1 MNRELIN
8 ILLVE
13 DNCRDAELFQ
23 DILEMSQESHESQAW
38 NVTHVMR
45 LAEALVQL
53 DRTPVQVILLDLSLP
68 DSQGLQTLVT
78 LREKAPT
85 LPIVVLTGLNDEHLA
100 ITAVREGAQDYL
112 VKGLVSGGT
121 ITRSMFYAIERKKN
135 EIAMKSCLEQER
147 ELREIK
153 SRFISMLSHE
163 LRNPLTTILASAHL
177 MEKLSKELSEQKKGE
192 MNRKIKE
199 SAGRMNKILDDLLV
213 LWHQESPEPTPFK
226 PSWFD
231 LPQFCQKLVAEFQI
245 QLDHQCSQ
253 GTHSIHLI
261 FVSRVKSYPV
271 YLDLNLLEQILT
283 NLLSNAIKY
292 SPNGG
297 KVEFELIAD
306 SHQVIFRIQDSGIGI
321 PPWECD
327 RLFTSFYRASN
338 TEGISGTGLG
348 LSIVK
353 NAVEVQGGTIQV
365 NSEVSIGSTFTVT
378 LPFRVNSVLMDPS
391 NCSRPL

>member
-13 DNCRDAELFQ
+13 DNLGDAELFQ
-23 DILEMSQESHESQAW
+23 DILEMSQESQIW
-38 NVTHVMR
+38 NVTHVVR
-45 LAEALVQL
+45 LAEALVKL
-53 DRTPVQVILLDLSLP
+53 DRDPVQVILLDLSLP
-68 DSQGLQTLVT
+68 DSQGLQTLMT

-85 LPIVVLTGLNDEHLA
+85 LPIVVLTGLNDEQLA

-112 VKGLVSGGT
+112 VKGLVSGGM

-135 EIAMKSCLEQER
+135 EMAMESCLKQER

-153 SRFISMLSHE
+153 SQFISMLSHE
-163 LRNPLTTILASAHL
+163 LRNPLTTILASANL
-177 MEKLSKELSEQKKGE
+177 MDKLAEELSEAKKRD

-199 SAGRMNKILDDLLV
+199 SAGRMNKILNDLLV
-213 LWHQESPEPTPFK
+213 LWHQESPEPTPLN

-245 QLDHQCSQ
+245 QLDNHCSPKAN
-253 GTHSIHLI
+253 SIQLI
-261 FVSRVKSYPV
+261 FVSQVKSYPV

-297 KVEFELIAD
+297 PVQFDLTVD
-306 SHQVIFRIQDSGIGI
+306 SNQVIFRIQDSGIGI
-321 PPWECD
+321 PASERE
-327 RLFTSFYRASN
+327 RLFTSFYRATN

-348 LSIVK
+348 LAIVK
-353 NAVEVQGGTIQV
+353 NAVDVQGGTIQV
-365 NSEVSIGSTFTVT
+365 NSEVGRGSTFTVS
-378 LPFRVNSVLMDPS
+378 LPFELF
-391 NCSRPL
+391 

>member
-1 MNRELIN
+1 MNRELIR

-13 DNCRDAELFQ
+13 DNLGDAELFQ
-23 DILEMSQESHESQAW
+23 DILDMSPQSQTW

-45 LAEALVQL
+45 LTEALVQL
-53 DRTPVQVILLDLSLP
+53 DCDPVQVILLDLSLP

-85 LPIVVLTGLNDEHLA
+85 LPIVVLTSLNDEQLA

-135 EIAMKSCLEQER
+135 EIAMQSCLEQER
-147 ELREIK
+147 KLREIK
-153 SRFISMLSHE
+153 SQFISMLSHE
-163 LRNPLTTILASAHL
+163 LRNPLTTILASADL
-177 MEKLSKELSEQKKGE
+177 IANLTEELSEQKKRE

-199 SAGRMNKILDDLLV
+199 SAGRMNKILDDLLA
-213 LWHQESPEPTPFK
+213 LWHQESPKPTPFK

-231 LPQFCQKLVAEFQI
+231 LPEFCQNLVDEFQI
-245 QLDHQCSQ
+245 QLDNQCSQ
-253 GTHSIHLI
+253 RANSLHLI
-261 FVSRVKSYPV
+261 FVSPVKSCSV

-297 KVEFELIAD
+297 SVKFELMVD
-306 SHQVIFRIQDSGIGI
+306 SNQVIFQIQDSGIGI
-321 PPWECD
+321 PPSERD

-338 TEGISGTGLG
+338 TKGISGTGLG

-353 NAVEVQGGTIQV
+353 NAVNLQGGTIQV
-365 NSEVSIGSTFTVT
+365 NSAVAMGSKFTVT
-378 LPFRVNSVLMDPS
+378 LPLRVSPV
-391 NCSRPL
+391 

>member
-1 MNRELIN
+1 MNRELIH

-13 DNCRDAELFQ
+13 DNLGDAELFQ
-23 DILEMSQESHESQAW
+23 DILEVSPESQTW

-45 LAEALVQL
+45 LTAALVQL
-53 DRTPVQVILLDLSLP
+53 ARAPVQVILLDLSLP

-85 LPIVVLTGLNDEHLA
+85 LPIVVLTGLNDEQLA
-100 ITAVREGAQDYL
+100 ITALREGAQDYL

-121 ITRSMFYAIERKKN
+121 ITRSLFYAIERKKN
-135 EIAMKSCLEQER
+135 EIAMQSGLEQER
-147 ELREIK
+147 QLREIK

-163 LRNPLTTILASAHL
+163 LRNPLTTILASAGL
-177 MEKLSKELSEQKKGE
+177 IANLAEKLSEQKKRD
-192 MNRKIKE
+192 MNQKIKE
-199 SAGRMNKILDDLLV
+199 SAGRMNKILDDLLA
-213 LWHQESPEPTPFK
+213 LWHQESPESTPFK

-231 LPQFCQKLVAEFQI
+231 LPEFCQKLVAEFQI
-245 QLDHQCSQ
+245 QLDNQCSQ
-253 GTHSIHLI
+253 RANSIYLI
-261 FVSRVKSYPV
+261 FVSPVESYPV

-297 KVEFELIAD
+297 SVKFELTAD
-306 SHQVIFRIQDSGIGI
+306 SNQGIFQIQDSGIGI
-321 PPWECD
+321 PASECD

-338 TEGISGTGLG
+338 TKGISGTGLG

-353 NAVEVQGGTIQV
+353 NAVDLQGGTIQV
-365 NSEVSIGSTFTVT
+365 NSEVAMGSTFTVT
-378 LPFRVNSVLMDPS
+378 LPLRLSPV
-391 NCSRPL
+391 

>member
-1 MNRELIN
+1 MNQDLIN

-13 DNCRDAELFQ
+13 DNFQDAELFQ
-23 DILEMSQESHESQAW
+23 DILEMSQERYESQAW

-45 LAEALVQL
+45 LAEALLQL
-53 DRTPVQVILLDLSLP
+53 AHAPVEVILLDLSLP

-85 LPIVVLTGLNDEHLA
+85 LPIVVLTGLNDEQLA
-100 ITAVREGAQDYL
+100 ISAVREGAQDYL

-135 EIAMKSCLEQER
+135 EIAMQSCLEQER

-163 LRNPLTTILASAHL
+163 LRNPLTTILASADL
-177 MEKLSKELSEQKKGE
+177 MEKLPEKLTEQKKRE

-213 LWHQESPEPTPFK
+213 LWRQDSPKPTPLN

-231 LPQFCQKLVAEFQI
+231 LPQFCQNLVAEFQI

-253 GTHSIHLI
+253 GSHCIHLI
-261 FVSRVKSYPV
+261 FVSQVKSYPV
-271 YLDLNLLEQILT
+271 YLDLNLIEQILT

-292 SPNGG
+292 SPHGG
-297 KVEFELIAD
+297 TVEFELIVD
-306 SHQVIFRIQDSGIGI
+306 SNQVIFRIQDSGIGI
-321 PPWECD
+321 PSVEQKH
-327 RLFTSFYRASN
+327 LFTSFYRASN
-338 TEGISGTGLG
+338 TEGIPGTGLG
-348 LSIVK
+348 LCIVK
-353 NAVEVQGGTIQV
+353 NAVEVQGGTIHV
-365 NSEVSIGSTFTVT
+365 NSEISIGSTFTVI
-378 LPFRVNSVLMDPS
+378 LPFRVNPVLMDPS
-391 NCSRPL
+391 NSFSPM

>member
-1 MNRELIN
+1 MNRDLIH

-13 DNCRDAELFQ
+13 DNFGDAELFQ
-23 DILEMSQESHESQAW
+23 DILEMSLESQAW
-38 NVTHVMR
+38 KVTHVIR
-45 LAEALVQL
+45 LAEALVQIERAL
-53 DRTPVQVILLDLSLP
+53 VQVILLDLSLP
-68 DSQGLQTLVT
+68 DSQGLQTLMT
-78 LREKAPT
+78 LRSKAPT
-85 LPIVVLTGLNDEHLA
+85 LPIVVLTGLNDEQLA

-135 EIAMKSCLEQER
+135 ERAMQSCLEQER

-163 LRNPLTTILASAHL
+163 LRNPLTTILASADL
-177 MEKLSKELSEQKKGE
+177 LEKLTEELSEQKKRD

-199 SAGRMNKILDDLLV
+199 SAGRMNKILDDLLA
-213 LWHQESPEPTPFK
+213 LWHQESPEPTPFN

-231 LPQFCQKLVAEFQI
+231 LPEFCQKLVAEFQI
-245 QLDHQCSQ
+245 QLDNQCFQ
-253 GTHSIHLI
+253 QAHSIHLI
-261 FVSRVKSYPV
+261 FVSQVKSFPV

-283 NLLSNAIKY
+283 NLLSNGIKY

-297 KVEFELIAD
+297 AVKFDLMVD
-306 SHQVIFRIQDSGIGI
+306 SNQVIFQIQDSGIGI
-321 PPWECD
+321 PPSERD

-353 NAVEVQGGTIQV
+353 NAVDLQGGTIQV
-365 NSEVSIGSTFTVT
+365 NSALAMGSTFTVT
-378 LPFRVNSVLMDPS
+378 LPLRVSPVLMDPS
-391 NCSRPL
+391 NCSSPV

>member
-1 MNRELIN
+1 MNRELIQ

-13 DNCRDAELFQ
+13 DNLGDAELFQ
-23 DILEMSQESHESQAW
+23 DILDLSLESQTW

-53 DRTPVQVILLDLSLP
+53 ERDPVQVILLDLSLP

-85 LPIVVLTGLNDEHLA
+85 LPIVILTGLNDEQLA
-100 ITAVREGAQDYL
+100 ITAVRQGAQDYL

-135 EIAMKSCLEQER
+135 EIAMQSSLEQER
-147 ELREIK
+147 KLREIK
-153 SRFISMLSHE
+153 SRFISMISHE
-163 LRNPLTTILASAHL
+163 LRNPLTTILASADL
-177 MEKLSKELSEQKKGE
+177 IANLAEKLSEQKKRD
-192 MNRKIKE
+192 MNVKIKE
-199 SAGRMNKILDDLLV
+199 SATRMNKILDDLLV
-213 LWHQESPEPTPFK
+213 LWHQESLAPTPFN

-231 LPQFCQKLVAEFQI
+231 LPLFCQKLVAEFQI
-245 QLDHQCSQ
+245 QLDNQCSQ
-253 GTHSIHLI
+253 RANSIELI
-261 FVSRVKSYPV
+261 FVSRINSCSV
-271 YLDLNLLEQILT
+271 YLDLNLIEQILT

-297 KVEFELIAD
+297 LVKFELTAD
-306 SHQVIFRIQDSGIGI
+306 SNQVIFRIQDSGIGI
-321 PPWECD
+321 PPSERD

-338 TEGISGTGLG
+338 TQGISGTGLG

-353 NAVEVQGGTIQV
+353 NAVDLQGGTIQV
-365 NSEVSIGSTFTVT
+365 NSETAMGSTFTVT
-378 LPFRVNSVLMDPS
+378 LPLIGRPALMDPA
-391 NCSRPL
+391 NCSSPV

>member
-1 MNRELIN
+1 MNPELIN

-13 DNCRDAELFQ
+13 DNIADAELFQ
-23 DILEMSQESHESQAW
+23 DILDISPESQAW

-53 DRTPVQVILLDLSLP
+53 DRDPIQVILLDLSLP

-85 LPIVVLTGLNDEHLA
+85 LPIVVLTGLNDQQMG

-112 VKGLVSGGT
+112 VKGLVSGGM
-121 ITRSMFYAIERKKN
+121 ITRSMLYAIERKKN
-135 EIAMKSCLEQER
+135 EIAMQSCLEQER

-163 LRNPLTTILASAHL
+163 LRNPLTTILASADL
-177 MEKLSKELSEQKKGE
+177 MEKWAEELSEQKKRE

-199 SAGRMNKILDDLLV
+199 SATRMNKILDDLMV
-213 LWHQESPEPTPFK
+213 LWHHESLAPTPLN

-231 LPQFCQKLVAEFQI
+231 LPEFCQKLVAEFQI
-245 QLDHQCSQ
+245 QLDNQGSQ
-253 GTHSIHLI
+253 RANSLELI
-261 FVSRVKSYPV
+261 WVSQIQSYPV
-271 YLDLNLLEQILT
+271 YLDLNLLEQILS

-292 SPNGG
+292 SPRGG
-297 KVEFELIAD
+297 PVKFELTVD
-306 SHQVIFRIQDSGIGI
+306 SNQVIFRIQDSGIGI
-321 PPWECD
+321 PPSERD

-338 TEGISGTGLG
+338 TQGISGTGLG

-353 NAVEVQGGTIQV
+353 KAVDLQGGTIHV
-365 NSEVSIGSTFTVT
+365 TSDVAMGSTFTVT
-378 LPFRVNSVLMDPS
+378 LPLRVSPVLMDPS
-391 NCSRPL
+391 NCSNPV